1 MLGDN
6 WQNNT
11 LSTVTFNITTMIPNI
26 VTTVASKRHVT
37 FVAQLVLTLV
47 YITGVIGNVSA
58 LIILFHKDKVL
69 YQDVIIYLY

>member
-26 VTTVASKRHVT
+26 VTTIASKRHVT

-58 LIILFHKDKVL
+58 LIILFHKDKVF